1 MRFHHLLLML
11 VRLRSLDQRQ
21 VKLLHLAYT
30 CTHLVGRN
38 LAVLVY
44 LLHAWWIA
52 PNELVVVGLRL
63 HLVDIALF
71 DSWLQVELDTLR
83 LASVPLLSCAF
94 ITRVCAVEAI
104 LH

>member
-30 CTHLVGRN
+30 CAHLVDRN

-52 PNELVVVGLRL
+52 SNKLVVVRLRL
-63 HLVDIALF
+63 HLIDIVLF
-71 DSWLQVELDTLR
+71 YSRLQVELDALR
-83 LASVPLLSCAF
+83 LASIPLLNRAF
-94 ITRVCAVEAI
+94 VTLVSALEPI